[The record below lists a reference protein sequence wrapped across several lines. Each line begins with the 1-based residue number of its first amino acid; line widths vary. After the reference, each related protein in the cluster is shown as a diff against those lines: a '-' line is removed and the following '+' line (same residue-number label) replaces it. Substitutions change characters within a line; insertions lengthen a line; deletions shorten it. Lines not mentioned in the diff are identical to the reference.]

1 MNMKKLCFTLL
12 VIALV
17 VSSCGRSGSSNK
29 RAKSL
34 CDCAK
39 EVGLDKLDMDNAENV
54 AEASLRNEQNQE
66 KIRKC
71 VVSVMKGMQKDMK
84 GMNNDKAKAKYT
96 RELLKGFIDSD
107 CADAFFESLPYE
119 EAEAMLT
126 LGIESGSLP
135 FGFGEQESSRSFAEP
150 MYMDDEMYMDE
161 GFSRNEEWDDN
172 Y

>member
-1 MNMKKLCFTLL
+1 M

-17 VSSCGRSGSSNK
+17 ISSCGRGGSSNK
-29 RAKSL
+29 RVKSL

-39 EVGLDKLDMDNAENV
+39 EVGLGALDMENAEDV
-54 AEASLRNEQNQE
+54 AESAMRNKQNQE

-84 GMNNDKAKAKYT
+84 GMKNDKAKAKYT

-107 CADAFFESLPYE
+107 CTDAFFESLPYK

-126 LGIESGSLP
+126 LGIES
-135 FGFGEQESSRSFAEP
+135 SSIPLFEDVSSQSFAEP
-150 MYMDDEMYMDE
+150 MYMDEDMYMEDE
-161 GFSRNEEWDDN
+161 DPEYYGNEDWDDN